1 MKNSKLSGFRSGSN
15 HAFRMEEDRK
25 LNKALGVLF
34 HRNDSNKLTEEAIK
48 ACKMID
54 VHPEDLLHKGAD
66 YFMREGAVKVSEE
79 IAEVRYKHFMTKRTA
94 NILRV
99 YDYMLLAGMLR
110 GN

>member
-1 MKNSKLSGFRSGSN
+1 MK
-15 HAFRMEEDRK
+15 
-25 LNKALGVLF
+25 
-34 HRNDSNKLTEEAIK
+34 
-48 ACKMID
+48 
-54 VHPEDLLHKGAD
+54 
-66 YFMREGAVKVSEE
+66 EGAVKVSEE